1 MSHAEIDNFGRK
13 VYSIVENDMQRKTK
27 NVPITCSSPKKHKS
41 LFFFLHPSMKAG
53 NRVLYAPGFII
64 FSLKGGKF
72 ERSRGSRKLSKGK

>member
-1 MSHAEIDNFGRK
+1 MSYAGIDNFGRK
-13 VYSIVENDMQRKTK
+13 VYSIIENGMRRKTEHF
-27 NVPITCSSPKKHKS
+27 PITCSSPTQHMS

-64 FSLKGGKF
+64 FSLEGGKF